1 LRAQDY
7 RSAVLLRFP
16 DCLSLLYNEG
26 FYAGVLLLNAIGEI
40 VRAVL
45 KQHNETKS
53 QNDEQNEPKKA
64 AQERHTNRLTRRDT
78 AINTRRRND
87 SVLNGMAKLPSYLAM
102 RVPLLDLTEQY
113 RVLGDSIREAIN
125 QVLAS
130 GRFILGPQV
139 EAFEKAI
146 SAYCSTPHA
155 VGVSSGTDALLAILM
170 ALGIGRGDAVMTT
183 PYTFFAT
190 AGCIARVGA
199 RPLFADIDPETYNI
213 GPSAIQEC
221 IEKNCRMTSNGEW
234 TTKNGEKVRA
244 IVPVHLF
251 GLCCKMDAIHEISE
265 RYRLEVIEDAAQAI
279 GAEFPLRERIA
290 KAGTMGGV
298 GFFSFY
304 PSKNLGAAG
313 DAGMIVC
320 RDKELAQK
328 LRTFREHGME
338 PRYFHHVIG
347 GNFRLDEIQA
357 AILAVKLPYL
367 EKWAAARRA
376 AADFYGAEFARTG
389 LTERIALPAEPYRER
404 GLTNHHVYH
413 QYVIRTPMRDAL
425 REHLDKREI
434 QTAIYYPLG
443 LHEQKCFAYLD
454 YKKGDFPETER
465 AARETLALPIYPEIP
480 REAQR
485 YVVSAIAEFFN

>member
-1 LRAQDY
+1 
-7 RSAVLLRFP
+7 
-16 DCLSLLYNEG
+16 
-26 FYAGVLLLNAIGEI
+26 
-40 VRAVL
+40 
-45 KQHNETKS
+45 
-53 QNDEQNEPKKA
+53 
-64 AQERHTNRLTRRDT
+64 
-78 AINTRRRND
+78 
-87 SVLNGMAKLPSYLAM
+87 MAKLPSYLAM
-102 RVPLLDLTEQY
+102 HVPLLDLGEQY
-113 RVLGDSIREAIN
+113 RALGDSIREATN
-125 QVLAS
+125 EVLAS
-130 GRFILGPQV
+130 GRFILGPKV
-139 EAFEKAI
+139 AAFETAMR
-146 SAYCSTPHA
+146 AYCNTPHA

-170 ALGIGRGDAVMTT
+170 ALGIGRGDAVITT

-190 AGCIARVGA
+190 AGCVARVGA
-199 RPLFADIDPETYNI
+199 TPLFADIDPATYNI

-221 IEKNCRMTSNGEW
+221 IEKNCQLDTGGTLKTKEGER
-234 TTKNGEKVRA
+234 VRA
-244 IVPVHLF
+244 MIPVHLF
-251 GLCCKMDAIHEISE
+251 GLCCEMEALREIAD
-265 RYRLEVIEDAAQAI
+265 RYRLVLIEDAAQAI
-279 GAEFPLRERIA
+279 GAEFPFRERTA
-290 KAGTMGGV
+290 KAGTMGEL

-320 RDKELAQK
+320 GDEELAQK

-376 AADFYGAEFARTG
+376 AADFYRAESARAG
-389 LTERIALPAEPYRER
+389 LTEKVIAACEPYRER

-425 REHLDKREI
+425 REHLGKREVE
-434 QTAIYYPLG
+434 TAIYYPLG
-443 LHEQKCFAYLD
+443 LHEQECFAYLG

-465 AARETLALPIYPEIP
+465 AASETLALPIYPEIS

-485 YVVSAIAEFFN
+485 YVVDSIAEFYS